1 MRKNG
6 ILRLNTI
13 IACFCLIF
21 GISFL
26 NFDKAWAEDNDV
38 KTEAYALYN
47 TNNINEALKLLE
59 NLPLEQKDEEVFV
72 LIANIYEDKLDL
84 NKAVENL
91 NKALVIN
98 PEYFKAYYNLGCI
111 FLNKK
116 AYELAEKNLLLA
128 INSGVNVVY
137 VEANGQK
144 VKEIGN
150 GVVDL
155 KYYLN
160 KYNKDFAYSYYNLG
174 TLYLRTGKYEKAKK
188 NLIKAIYLKGDEK
201 DFYINLAY
209 AYKFLGKEKES
220 KKLLEIYNNS
230 SK

>member
-1 MRKNG
+1 MKENGFMRIN
-6 ILRLNTI
+6 II

-21 GISFL
+21 GNLFL
-26 NFDKAWAEDNDV
+26 NINGAWADDIDV

-47 TNNINEALKLLE
+47 TNNLNEALRLLK
-59 NLPLEQKDEEVFV
+59 NLPIEEKDEEVFV

-84 NKAVENL
+84 SKAVENL
-91 NKALVIN
+91 NKAIIIN
-98 PEYFKAYYNLGCI
+98 PEYYKAYYNLGCI

-128 INSGVNVVY
+128 I
-137 VEANGQK
+137 
-144 VKEIGN
+144 
-150 GVVDL
+150 
-155 KYYLN
+155 

-188 NLIKAIYLKGDEK
+188 NLIKAIYLKNDEK

-209 AYKFLGKEKES
+209 AYKFLGKEKEA
-220 KKLLEIYNNS
+220 KKLLDIYN
-230 SK
+230 KAE

>member
-6 ILRLNTI
+6 ILRLNAI
-13 IACFCLIF
+13 ITCFCLIF

-128 INSGVNVVY
+128 I
-137 VEANGQK
+137 
-144 VKEIGN
+144 
-150 GVVDL
+150 
-155 KYYLN
+155 

>member
-1 MRKNG
+1 MKENGFMR
-6 ILRLNTI
+6 INTI

-21 GISFL
+21 GNLFL
-26 NFDKAWAEDNDV
+26 NINGAWADDIDV

-47 TNNINEALKLLE
+47 TNNLNEALKLLE
-59 NLPLEQKDEEVFV
+59 NLPFEEKDEEVFV

-84 NKAVENL
+84 SKAVENL
-91 NKALVIN
+91 NKAIIVN
-98 PEYFKAYYNLGCI
+98 PEYYKAYYNLGCI

-128 INSGVNVVY
+128 I
-137 VEANGQK
+137 
-144 VKEIGN
+144 
-150 GVVDL
+150 
-155 KYYLN
+155 

-188 NLIKAIYLKGDEK
+188 NLIKAIYLKNDEK

-220 KKLLEIYNNS
+220 RRLLEIYN
-230 SK
+230 KAE

>member
-1 MRKNG
+1 MRK
-6 ILRLNTI
+6 IEFKKITTV

-21 GISFL
+21 SFL
-26 NFDKAWAEDNDV
+26 ILNINKAWADEEDI
-38 KTEAYALYN
+38 KAEAYALYN
-47 TNNINEALKLLE
+47 TNNIIEALKLLE
-59 NLPLEQKDEEVFV
+59 NLPMEQKDEEVFV
-72 LIANIYEDKLDL
+72 LIANIYEDKLDV

-91 NKALVIN
+91 NKAIIIN
-98 PEYFKAYYNLGCI
+98 PEYYKAYYNLGCL

-128 INSGVNVVY
+128 I
-137 VEANGQK
+137 
-144 VKEIGN
+144 
-150 GVVDL
+150 
-155 KYYLN
+155 

-220 KKLLEIYNNS
+220 RKLLEIYQGAPKKEAKKENKNNS
-230 SK
+230 FGK

>member
-1 MRKNG
+1 MKENGFMRTN
-6 ILRLNTI
+6 II

-21 GISFL
+21 GNLFL
-26 NFDKAWAEDNDV
+26 NINGAWADDIDV

-47 TNNINEALKLLE
+47 TNNLNEALRLLE
-59 NLPLEQKDEEVFV
+59 NLPIEEKDEEVFV

-84 NKAVENL
+84 SKAVENL
-91 NKALVIN
+91 NKAIIIN
-98 PEYFKAYYNLGCI
+98 PEYYKAYYNLGCI

-128 INSGVNVVY
+128 I
-137 VEANGQK
+137 
-144 VKEIGN
+144 
-150 GVVDL
+150 
-155 KYYLN
+155 

-188 NLIKAIYLKGDEK
+188 NLIKAIYLKNDEK

-220 KKLLEIYNNS
+220 RRLLKIYN
-230 SK
+230 KAE

>member
-1 MRKNG
+1 MGSKRNYQMKKNG
-6 ILRLNTI
+6 ILRLYAI

-26 NFDKAWAEDNDV
+26 NFDKAWAEDSDV

-128 INSGVNVVY
+128 I
-137 VEANGQK
+137 
-144 VKEIGN
+144 
-150 GVVDL
+150 
-155 KYYLN
+155 

-209 AYKFLGKEKES
+209 AYKFLGKEKEA
-220 KKLLEIYNNS
+220 KRLLEIYNNS